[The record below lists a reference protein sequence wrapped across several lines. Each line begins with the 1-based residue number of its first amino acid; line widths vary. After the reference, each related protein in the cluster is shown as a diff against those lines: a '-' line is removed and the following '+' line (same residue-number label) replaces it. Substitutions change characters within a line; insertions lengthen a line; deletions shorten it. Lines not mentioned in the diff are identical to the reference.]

1 MHPAPDPRMDSF
13 GIRALGH
20 ERVRTRRARIRRRLV
35 MPRVLLVSQPTDGG
49 VFRHVCDL
57 AQGLPAHGF
66 DVALAAPPLSGPPP
80 AATVVALPLVRAP
93 SPVEDARA
101 VAGLAR
107 AVRAL
112 RPDLV
117 HAHSSKAGAVARLAR
132 LLAPRTPVVYT
143 PHGYA
148 HAGYFESRAQR
159 RVYRSAERALT
170 PLASRIVCV
179 CEAERRLALDL
190 GAGARARVVYNGIGP
205 PVDTPVHPEVA
216 AMRERGPVIA
226 TVTLLRPGKGIETLL
241 DALPAV
247 LSVHP
252 GAQLAI
258 AGNRR
263 RPRAPRAPRR
273 HARRGGG
280 GPVPRL
286 RPRDRGR
293 PAGRRRL
300 RLELMGRVV
309 PLRGARGDGART
321 ADRRDP
327 GRRRRRGGARR
338 RVRPARRAAR
348 RRDASRRRSPGSS
361 PTRRAPPRSGPPP
374 APG

>member
-1 MHPAPDPRMDSF
+1 
-13 GIRALGH
+13 
-20 ERVRTRRARIRRRLV
+20 

-49 VFRHVCDL
+49 VFRHVSDL

-66 DVALAAPPLSGPPP
+66 EVALAAPPLSGPPP
-80 AATVVALPLVRAP
+80 TAPVIALPLVRAP

-107 AVRAL
+107 AVQAL
-112 RPDLV
+112 RPDIV

-159 RVYRSAERALT
+159 RLYRSAERALT

-190 GAGARARVVYNGIGP
+190 GAGARAQVVYNGIGP
-205 PVDTPVHPEVA
+205 PQDTPVHPEVA
-216 AMRERGPVIA
+216 TMREHGPVIA

-252 GAQLAI
+252 GVQLAI
-258 AGNRR
+258 AGTGVDREALERR
-263 RPRAPRAPRR
+263 AGALGVATAVRFLGFVPETAAVLRGTDVFVSSSWAESFPYVVLDAMALALPIVATRVGGVAEAVRDGESGVLVAPRDVDAL
-273 HARRGGG
+273 ARALARLLSD
-280 GPVPRL
+280 PV
-286 RPRDRGR
+286 
-293 PAGRRRL
+293 
-300 RLELMGRVV
+300 
-309 PLRGARGDGART
+309 
-321 ADRRDP
+321 
-327 GRRRRRGGARR
+327 
-338 RVRPARRAAR
+338 RAAEIGSAAR
-348 RRDASRRRSPGSS
+348 SRVTTHF
-361 PTRRAPPRSGPPP
+361 TRERMLENLAAVFSTLL
-374 APG
+374 A